1 MSTLEYQTH
10 STYETS
16 PSTTSQSK
24 WMNEA
29 TRVCTSAA
37 NGDLEARILNIDET
51 SELAPMLHAINH
63 MLDMT
68 DAFVREAGASLSFA
82 SEGKYFRRVLPH
94 GFRGSF
100 KQTAKTINEA
110 TTQMDSDAK
119 ELHQAQAERN
129 DLIDDITTA
138 KDVSGKLIQ
147 STRDIERMFTIISG
161 IAKRTNL
168 LALNATIEA
177 ARAGEAGKGFAVV
190 AGEVS
195 KLALQSGKVTKD
207 IQINVATIQE
217 VSTQTVTSIERIL
230 DVLDR
235 QVVQAANN
243 ADDSASDNATIDN
256 DSKG

>member
-1 MSTLEYQTH
+1 MSTLDY
-10 STYETS
+10 STVRTTQSSIGTS
-16 PSTTSQSK
+16 NAIESK
-24 WMNEA
+24 WINEA
-29 TRVCTSAA
+29 TRVCSSAA
-37 NGDLEARILNIDET
+37 TGDLEARILNIDEK

-68 DAFVREAGASLSFA
+68 DAFVREAGASLAFA

-110 TTQMDSDAK
+110 TEQMDSDAT
-119 ELHQAQAERN
+119 ELRQAQDERN
-129 DLIDDITTA
+129 DLIGDITTA
-138 KDVSGKLIQ
+138 KNVSGKLIQ
-147 STRDIERMFTIISG
+147 STRDIERMFTVISG

-190 AGEVS
+190 AEEVS
-195 KLALQSGKVTKD
+195 KLASQSTKVTKD
-207 IQINVATIQE
+207 IQTNVSTIQQ

-230 DVLDR
+230 NVLDR
-235 QVVQAANN
+235 QVVQAADK
-243 ADDSASDNATIDN
+243 AQ
-256 DSKG
+256 

>member
-1 MSTLEYQTH
+1 MSTLDYQTASSIETR
-10 STYETS
+10 STGSE
-16 PSTTSQSK
+16 SK
-24 WMNEA
+24 WINEA
-29 TRVCTSAA
+29 TRVCSSAA
-37 NGDLEARILNIDET
+37 KGDLEARILNIDES

-94 GFRGSF
+94 GFLGSF
-100 KQTAKTINEA
+100 KQTAQTINEA
-110 TTQMDSDAK
+110 TKQMDGDAH
-119 ELHQAQAERN
+119 ELRQAQNERN

-138 KDVSGKLIQ
+138 RDVSGRLIQ
-147 STRDIERMFTIISG
+147 STKDIERMFTIISG

-190 AGEVS
+190 AEEVS
-195 KLALQSGKVTKD
+195 KLAMQSTKVTKD
-207 IQINVATIQE
+207 IQINVTTIQE
-217 VSTQTVTSIERIL
+217 VSTKTVTSIERIL

-235 QVVQAANN
+235 QVVQAA
-243 ADDSASDNATIDN
+243 ATTEDG
-256 DSKG
+256 DPQ

>member
-1 MSTLEYQTH
+1 MSTLDYSAHT
-10 STYETS
+10 SYETS
-16 PSTTSQSK
+16 TSNTSESK
-24 WMNEA
+24 WINEA
-29 TRVCTSAA
+29 TRVCSSAA
-37 NGDLEARILNIDET
+37 KGDLEARILNIDEA

-68 DAFVREAGASLSFA
+68 DAFVREAGASLAFA

-110 TTQMDSDAK
+110 TEQMDADAS
-119 ELHQAQAERN
+119 ELRQAQDERN

-138 KDVSGKLIQ
+138 KNVSGKLIE
-147 STRDIERMFTIISG
+147 STRDIERMFTVISG

-190 AGEVS
+190 AEEVS
-195 KLALQSGKVTKD
+195 KLASQSTKVTKD
-207 IQINVATIQE
+207 IQINVSTIQQ
-217 VSTQTVTSIERIL
+217 VSTQTVSSIERIL
-230 DVLDR
+230 NVLDR
-235 QVVQAANN
+235 QVVQAM
-243 ADDSASDNATIDN
+243 DKTQQE
-256 DSKG
+256 